1 MKNKI
6 TAIVL
11 AAGQGKRMGT
21 SVQKQY
27 LLIEDK
33 PVLYYSLKCFED
45 SVIDDVILVVGRDE
59 IEYCKNNIVDMYN
72 LKKVSK
78 IIAGGK
84 ERYNSV
90 YNGLRATKDTD
101 YVMIHDGARPFINT
115 DIVNRSIEAVME
127 YGACT
132 VGMPVKDTIKI
143 VDEDSFGKDT
153 PNRKYVWQ
161 IQTPQSFRYELILDA
176 YTKMLSANDD
186 DITDD
191 TMVVERYKANKIKV
205 IEGDYT
211 NIKITTIEDLKIAEK
226 FLKKDIDM

>member
-11 AAGQGKRMGT
+11 AAGQGKRMNT

-45 SVIDDVILVVGRDE
+45 SVIDDVVLVVGKDE

-72 LKKVSK
+72 LRKVSR

-84 ERYNSV
+84 ERYDSV
-90 YNGLRATKDTD
+90 YNGLCAIEDSD
-101 YVMIHDGARPFINT
+101 YVMIHDGARPFISD
-115 DIVNRSIEAVME
+115 DIINRSIDAVIE
-127 YGACT
+127 YDACT

-143 VDEDSFGKDT
+143 VDEDNFGKDT

-161 IQTPQSFRYELILDA
+161 IQTPQSFKYELILDA
-176 YTKMLSANDD
+176 YKKMLSTNDK

-205 IEGDYT
+205 IEGAYT
-211 NIKITTIEDLKIAEK
+211 NIKITTIEDLKIAK
-226 FLKKDIDM
+226 ILLKIF

>member
-1 MKNKI
+1 MKSKI
-6 TAIVL
+6 TAIIL

-45 SVIDDVILVVGRDE
+45 SIVDEIILVVGKDE
-59 IEYCKNNIVDMYN
+59 IEYCKRDIVDKYS
-72 LKKVSK
+72 LTKVSK

-90 YNGLRATKDTD
+90 YNGLCESQGAD
-101 YVMIHDGARPFINT
+101 YVMIHDGARPFINN

-161 IQTPQSFRYELILDA
+161 IQTPQSFSYELILDA
-176 YTKMLSANDD
+176 YTKMLRTNDD

-191 TMVVERYKANKIKV
+191 TMVVERYKASKIKV
-205 IEGDYT
+205 IKGDYT
-211 NIKITTIEDLKIAEK
+211 NIKITTIEDLKIAEN